1 MKKLILSAALFGSV
15 ALLTAC
21 SFGSSEANLGNIGND
36 GYNPVDPFEPIN
48 EGQNPNDPSNPS
60 NPNPEQP
67 PPPRCDMGK
76 TYTGFSGT
84 ELTVGRV
91 DQDIGPERDRIKP
104 YSAMAA
110 EYNRALGNTP
120 ALLAQSASTFD
131 NPPARW
137 YVEPASSAVSIYT
150 AYRIAFQG
158 CLTLTSGTGAPAKYQ
173 TAPTNSTA
181 AAECQAWATKFWSRE
196 PTQEEVDACVKVAMV
211 DSMTEGTN
219 PPQNTTAPR
228 RWAYTCASVLTA
240 AGFTTY

>member
-1 MKKLILSAALFGSV
+1 MKKRILTV
-15 ALLTAC
+15 ALLGGAVLLGGC
-21 SFGSSEANLGNIGND
+21 SFGSSEANLGNIGGD
-36 GYNPVDPFEPIN
+36 GYNPVDPFGGID
-48 EGQNPNDPSNPS
+48 EGQSPNVPSE
-60 NPNPEQP
+60 PNSEQP
-67 PPPRCDMGK
+67 PAPRCDMGK
-76 TYTGFSGT
+76 TYTGFAGT

-104 YSAMAA
+104 YSVLGA
-110 EYNRALGNTP
+110 EYNRVLGNTP
-120 ALLAQSASTFD
+120 NLLAQSASTFD

-173 TAPTNSTA
+173 TAPTSGTA
-181 AAECQAWATKFWSRE
+181 EAECRAWATKFWSRE
-196 PTQEEVDACVKVAMV
+196 PTQEEVDACVKVAVV
-211 DSMTEGTN
+211 DSVTEGTN
-219 PPQNTTAPR
+219 PPQDTTAPR